1 MNEAAAR
8 QVLLVRAL
16 EGAESPGRP
25 LTEDDRGYAARAAAE
40 LVRWQ
45 AAEKGEPAGAEAFVA
60 RRAELLAARF
70 AERSPKAHRAVE
82 ALRWRPWIGVVLPLA
97 ALAIGAA
104 AEHIADRGR
113 VSILAFPL
121 LGIVA
126 WNLAVYLWRAVRK
139 LSGLGGGKGGQSGW
153 TRRLVAGVRADL
165 GRRVQG
171 PLAGALGNFAVDWAR
186 RSAPLVAARAARV
199 LHLSA
204 ALLAAGAMAGLY
216 VRGLAFEYRAGWEST
231 FLDAGAVHAILS
243 FYLQPAAWL
252 LGQPFPAVEQIA
264 ALQWDGAATGENAA
278 RWIHLH
284 ATTALLAVVVP
295 RLALAAIARNRE
307 RELSAG
313 FPLEFGEPYFRRVLA
328 DWREAPA
335 HVRVAAYAYT
345 PSEAAAE
352 GLHKLA
358 AHLFGRDVRVHSAP
372 PVAYGD
378 EDLLA
383 AHPGTQPPATGS
395 AERPD
400 TPPPTGSGSAERPDT
415 PPPASGSTAR
425 PDTPAPDLA
434 IALFNLGSTPET
446 ENHGVFLDAL
456 AGQARRN
463 LVVLVDESA
472 YRKRLGAQAGA
483 EARLAERRQSW
494 SGFAESRGLRAI
506 FADLETPDLAAAERE
521 LDMQRSTADA
531 LA

>member
-45 AAEKGEPAGAEAFVA
+45 AAEKGERAGAEAFVA
-60 RRAELLAARF
+60 RRAELLTARF

-126 WNLAVYLWRAVRK
+126 WNLAVYLWLAVRK
-139 LSGLGGGKGGQSGW
+139 FPGLAAGEGGTSGW

-231 FLDAGAVHAILS
+231 FLDANAVHAILS
-243 FYLQPAAWL
+243 FYLQPAAWI

-264 ALQWDGAATGENAA
+264 ALQWGGAATGENAA

-295 RLALAAIARNRE
+295 RLALAAIAWNRE
-307 RELSAG
+307 RALSAG

-328 DWREAPA
+328 DWRESPA

-372 PVAYGD
+372 PVAYGGED
-378 EDLLA
+378 ELA
-383 AHPGTQPPATGS
+383 AHLGTQPPS
-395 AERPD
+395 
-400 TPPPTGSGSAERPDT
+400 TGSGSTERPDT

-456 AGQARRN
+456 AGQARSN
-463 LVVLVDESA
+463 LVVLVDESP

-483 EARLAERRQSW
+483 DARLAERRQSW
-494 SGFAESRGLRAI
+494 SGFAESRGLRAV
-506 FADLETPDLAAAERE
+506 FADLEAPDLAAVERE

-531 LA
+531 PA